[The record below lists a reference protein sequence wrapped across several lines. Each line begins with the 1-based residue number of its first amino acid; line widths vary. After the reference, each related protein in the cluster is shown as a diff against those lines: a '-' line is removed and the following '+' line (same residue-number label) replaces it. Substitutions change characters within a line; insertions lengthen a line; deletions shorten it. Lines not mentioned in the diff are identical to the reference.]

1 MNEVIL
7 ISGAVEYQI
16 NLDPT
21 VWIFDERKIPL
32 KERFPGIDDWGMHLA
47 PFLEH
52 AKPKKEAT
60 HVIIVQA
67 NGQQTQITLEQAKQ
81 AILRFTRE
89 GKPIRPDGPALL
101 YFGDGSNVQNPLG
114 SLTEFKVI

>member
-1 MNEVIL
+1 M
-7 ISGAVEYQI
+7 EYQI

-47 PFLEH
+47 FEH

-81 AILRFTRE
+81 AILRFIRRE
-89 GKPIRPDGPALL
+89 NHCPDRPLL
-101 YFGDGSNVQNPLG
+101 YFTSAMEVMYKTPWDHLLNSR
-114 SLTEFKVI
+114 

>member
-21 VWIFDERKIPL
+21 VWIFDERKISL
-32 KERFPGIDDWGMHLA
+32 SEHFPGIEDWGMYLA

-60 HVIIVQA
+60 HVIVFQA
-67 NGQQTQITLEQAKQ
+67 SGQQTTLTLEQAKQ

-101 YFGDGSNVQNPLG
+101 YLGDGSNAQSPLG
-114 SLTEFKVI
+114 SLTQFKVI